1 MAKYWIA
8 NNPNAEITDAQAV
21 ALKNLSTADLTEV
34 EQLISCVDELTS
46 LAAALPVAAEADIT
60 VTQSANAVTAN
71 GAVTIADGSSPS
83 NDEIYELAIETSS
96 KLNALLAK
104 LRTAGIVTS

>member
-8 NNPNAEITDAQAV
+8 NNPNAESTDAPAV

-34 EQLISCVDELTS
+34 EQIISSVDELTT

-60 VTQSANAVTAN
+60 VTQSANAVTALS
-71 GAVTIADGSSPS
+71 VILFKT
-83 NDEIYELAIETSS
+83 
-96 KLNALLAK
+96 LLVS
-104 LRTAGIVTS
+104 IVT